1 MKKINA
7 VNLVMVVFLVV
18 IMFFI
23 PSVYANAIQEPVSV
37 SSYDSLFEESNQ
49 LENQAN
55 SEIVDMKSKAENEL
69 DKYEELYGS
78 KTYGYT
84 AYVLN
89 KLRIFSIPLC
99 FLGIAVGSI
108 YQYVLGIRKM
118 DVRDK
123 GFGLII
129 GFVTVLVICQILPLI
144 FAIVVQ
150 GWRG

>member
-1 MKKINA
+1 
-7 VNLVMVVFLVV
+7 
-18 IMFFI
+18 
-23 PSVYANAIQEPVSV
+23 
-37 SSYDSLFEESNQ
+37 
-49 LENQAN
+49 
-55 SEIVDMKSKAENEL
+55 
-69 DKYEELYGS
+69 LYGS
-78 KTYGYT
+78 KTYGYA

>member
-1 MKKINA
+1 MKKIIA
-7 VNLVMVVFLVV
+7 GNLIMIVFLIA
-18 IMFFI
+18 IMCFV
-23 PSVYANAIQEPVSV
+23 PNVYATANSNTLST
-37 SSYDSLFEESNQ
+37 SSYDSILKESNE
-49 LENQAN
+49 LENKTN

-69 DKYEELYGS
+69 DVYEEKYGS
-78 KTYGYT
+78 KTYGYA